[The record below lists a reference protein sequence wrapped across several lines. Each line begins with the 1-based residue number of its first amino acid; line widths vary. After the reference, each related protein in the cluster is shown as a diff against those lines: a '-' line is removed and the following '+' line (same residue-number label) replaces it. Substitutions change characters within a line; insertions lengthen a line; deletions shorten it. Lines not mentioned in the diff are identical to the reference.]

1 MSSSS
6 ITVPPAGGDKI
17 GVAVLGATG
26 AVGQRF
32 IQLLEGHPWFAVREL
47 VASDRSVGKRYAEAA
62 NWLVSPDIPSAVA
75 GLPVRGLDARLE
87 SPVVVSSLPSDVA
100 GDVELRLAKE
110 GHRIFSNASNHR
122 MGADVPLIVA
132 EVNPNHAEAL
142 HKQRQR
148 LGSDGFIVTNGNCT
162 TITLVLPLAPL
173 HHAFGVEAVMV
184 TSLQAASG
192 AGYPGVPSL
201 DLIDNVVPY
210 IGGEEEK
217 LQAETAKMLGAWKGG
232 NFHPLSIPISA
243 TCTRV
248 PVRDGHTE
256 SVSVRLATKATADE
270 MIDAWRSFKGRPQE
284 LNLPSAPKHAVIVRE
299 EQDRPQPNRDRMAE
313 NGMASVVGRLRP
325 CPILDWKF
333 VVLGHNTI
341 RGAAG
346 ASILNAE
353 LALAEGWL

>member
-1 MSSSS
+1 MSTVS
-6 ITVPPAGGDKI
+6 VPPPGGEKI

-47 VASDRSVGKRYAEAA
+47 VASDRSVGKAYAEAA
-62 NWLVSPDIPSAVA
+62 NWLVSPDIPSGVA
-75 GLPVRGLDARLE
+75 GLPVKGLDARLE

-100 GDVELRLAKE
+100 GEVELRLAKE

-132 EVNPNHAEAL
+132 EVNADHAEAL
-142 HKQRQR
+142 DTQRKR
-148 LGSDGFIVTNGNCT
+148 LGSEGFIITNGNCT

-173 HHAFGVEAVMV
+173 HRAFGVEAVIV
-184 TSLQAASG
+184 TSLQASSG

-217 LQAETAKMLGAWKGG
+217 LQTETAKMLGGWEGG
-232 NFHPLSIPISA
+232 RFRPAPFPVSA

-256 SVSVRLATKATADE
+256 SVSVRLSTKASAQE
-270 MIDAWRSFKGRPQE
+270 LVAAWREFKGRPQE
-284 LNLPSAPKHAVIVRE
+284 LSLPSAPKRPVIVRE
-299 EQDRPQPNRDRMAE
+299 EADRPQPGRDRMAE
-313 NGMASVVGRLRP
+313 NGMASVVGRVRP

-333 VVLGHNTI
+333 VILGHNTI

>member
-1 MSSSS
+1 MSSHS
-6 ITVPPAGGDKI
+6 IAVPPAGGEKI

-32 IQLLEGHPWFAVREL
+32 IQLLEGHPWFEVREL

-75 GLPVRGLDARLE
+75 GLPVKGVVARLE

-100 GDVELRLAKE
+100 GEVELRLAKE

-132 EVNPNHAEAL
+132 EVNPDHAEAL
-142 HKQRQR
+142 HVQRKR
-148 LGSDGFIVTNGNCT
+148 LGSEGFIVTNGNCT

-173 HHAFGVEAVMV
+173 HRAFGIEAVIV

-217 LQAETAKMLGAWKGG
+217 LQAETAKMLGVWKGR

-248 PVRDGHTE
+248 PVRDGHME

-270 MIDAWRSFKGRPQE
+270 MIEAWRSFKGRPQE
-284 LNLPSAPKHAVIVRE
+284 LNLPSAPQHPVLFRD

>member
-1 MSSSS
+1 MSS
-6 ITVPPAGGDKI
+6 IGVPPPGGEKI

-32 IQLLEGHPWFAVREL
+32 IQLLDGHPWFAVREL

-62 NWLVSPDIPSAVA
+62 NWLVSPDIPSDVA
-75 GLPVRGLDARLE
+75 GLPVKGLDARLE

-100 GDVELRLAKE
+100 GEVELRLAKE
-110 GHRIFSNASNHR
+110 GHRVFSNASNHR
-122 MGADVPLIVA
+122 MGADVPLMVA
-132 EVNPNHAEAL
+132 EVNPDHAEAL
-142 HKQRQR
+142 ATQRTR
-148 LGSDGFIVTNGNCT
+148 LGSEGFIITNGNCT

-173 HHAFGVEAVMV
+173 HRAFGVEAVIV

-217 LQAETAKMLGAWKGG
+217 LQTETAKMLGGWSGG
-232 NFHPLSIPISA
+232 QFRPAPFPVSA

-248 PVRDGHTE
+248 PVRDGHME
-256 SVSVRLATKATADE
+256 SVSVRLKTKASQAE
-270 MIDAWRSFKGRPQE
+270 LIAAWREFRGRPQE
-284 LNLPSAPKHAVIVRE
+284 LALPSAPQHAVIVRE
-299 EQDRPQPNRDRMAE
+299 EPDRPQPNRDRMAE
-313 NGMASVVGRLRP
+313 RGMASVVGRIRP

>member
-1 MSSSS
+1 MS
-6 ITVPPAGGDKI
+6 IGIPGPGQDKI
-17 GVAVLGATG
+17 GVAILGATG

-32 IQLLEGHPWFAVREL
+32 IELLRDHPWFEVREL
-47 VASDRSVGKRYAEAA
+47 VASDRSVGKSYAEATH
-62 NWLVSPDIPSAVA
+62 WIVSPDVPEGAA
-75 GLPVRGLDARLE
+75 GLMVKGTDARLE
-87 SPVVVSSLPSDVA
+87 SPLVLSSLPTDVA
-100 GDVELRLAKE
+100 GDVELRLARA
-110 GHRIFSNASNHR
+110 GHRVFSNASNHR

-132 EVNPNHAEAL
+132 EVNGDHADAL
-142 HKQRQR
+142 HVQKQR
-148 LGSDGFIVTNGNCT
+148 LGNNDGFIVTNGNCT

-173 HHAFGVEAVMV
+173 HRAFGVDAVIV

-201 DLIDNVVPY
+201 DLLDNVVPY

-217 LQAETAKMLGAWKGG
+217 LAQETAKMLGAWAGG
-232 NFHPLSIPISA
+232 AFVPASFPVSA

-256 SVSVRLATKATADE
+256 AVSVRLGQRASADE
-270 MIDAWRSFKGRPQE
+270 LIAAWREFRSRPQE
-284 LNLPSAPKHAVIVRE
+284 LRLPSAPAHPVLYRDE
-299 EQDRPQPNRDRMAE
+299 PDRPQPNRDRMAE
-313 NGMASVVGRLRP
+313 GGMASVVGRLRP

-346 ASILNAE
+346 ASLLNAE
-353 LALAEGWL
+353 LACAEGWL

>member
-1 MSSSS
+1 MSTLA
-6 ITVPPAGGDKI
+6 IPPPGGEKI

-32 IQLLEGHPWFAVREL
+32 IQLLDGHPWFAVREL
-47 VASDRSVGKRYAEAA
+47 VASDRSVGKAYVEAA
-62 NWLVSPDIPSAVA
+62 HWLVSPDIPAEVA
-75 GLPVRGLDARLE
+75 GLPVKGTDTRLE
-87 SPVVVSSLPSDVA
+87 SPVIVSSLPSDVA
-100 GDVELRLAKE
+100 GEVELRLARE
-110 GHRIFSNASNHR
+110 GHRVFSNASSHR

-132 EVNPNHAEAL
+132 EVNADHAEAL
-142 HKQRQR
+142 DTQRRR
-148 LGSDGFIVTNGNCT
+148 LGSEGFIITNGNCT

-173 HHAFGVEAVMV
+173 HRVFGVEAVIV
-184 TSLQAASG
+184 TSLQASSG

-217 LQAETAKMLGAWKGG
+217 LQAETAKMLGGWEGG
-232 NFHPLSIPISA
+232 QFRPAPFPVSA

-256 SVSVRLATKATADE
+256 SVSVRLSKHASADAL
-270 MIDAWRSFKGRPQE
+270 IAAWREFRGRPQE
-284 LNLPSAPKHAVIVRE
+284 LGLPSAPAQPVIVRE

-313 NGMASVVGRLRP
+313 NGMASVVGRVRP

>member
-1 MSSSS
+1 MSGIS
-6 ITVPPAGGDKI
+6 VPSAGDEKI

-32 IQLLEGHPWFAVREL
+32 VQLLDGHPWFAVREL
-47 VASDRSVGKRYAEAA
+47 VASDRSVGKAYAEAA
-62 NWLVSPDIPSAVA
+62 NWLVSPDIPADVA
-75 GLPVRGLDARLE
+75 GLSVKGLDARLE

-100 GDVELRLAKE
+100 GAVESRLAKE

-122 MGADVPLIVA
+122 MGADVPLMVA
-132 EVNPNHAEAL
+132 EVNADHAEAL
-142 HKQRQR
+142 DTQRAR
-148 LGSDGFIVTNGNCT
+148 LGCEGFIVTNGNCT

-173 HHAFGVEAVMV
+173 HRAFGVEAVIV

-217 LQAETAKMLGAWKGG
+217 LQAETAKMLGIWEGG
-232 NFHPLSIPISA
+232 RFRPAPFPVSA

-256 SVSVRLATKATADE
+256 SVSVRLSAPASADE
-270 MIDAWRSFKGRPQE
+270 LIDAWRSFTGRPQA
-284 LNLPSAPKHAVIVRE
+284 LGLPSAPQRPVIVRE
-299 EQDRPQPNRDRMAE
+299 ENDRPQPNRDRMAE
-313 NGMASVVGRLRP
+313 KGMASVVGRLRP

>member
-1 MSSSS
+1 MS
-6 ITVPPAGGDKI
+6 ITVPKPGEDKI

-47 VASDRSVGKRYAEAA
+47 VASDRSVGKTYAEAA
-62 NWLVSPDIPSAVA
+62 NWLVSPDIPRAVA
-75 GLPVRGLDARLE
+75 GLPVKGLEARLD
-87 SPVVVSSLPSDVA
+87 SAVVVSSLPSDVA
-100 GDVELRLAKE
+100 GAVEERLAKE

-122 MGADVPLIVA
+122 MGVDVPLIVA
-132 EVNPNHAEAL
+132 EVNGCHHEAL
-142 HKQRQR
+142 VTQKRR
-148 LGSDGFIVTNGNCT
+148 LGSEGYIVTNGICT

-173 HHAFGVEAVMV
+173 HQAFGVEAVIV

-201 DLIDNVVPY
+201 DLIDNVVPF

-217 LQAETAKMLGAWKGG
+217 LQAETAKMLGGWDGSA
-232 NFHPLSIPISA
+232 FTSASFPVSA

-256 SVSVRLATKATADE
+256 SVSVRLSRTASADQ
-270 MIDAWRSFKGRPQE
+270 MIAAWREFRGRPQE
-284 LNLPSAPKHAVIVRE
+284 LGLPSAPKEPVIYRE
-299 EQDRPQPNRDRMAE
+299 EQDRPQPSRDRMAE

-325 CPILDWKF
+325 CPILNWKF

>member
-1 MSSSS
+1 MSA
-6 ITVPPAGGDKI
+6 IAVPPPGGEKI

-32 IQLLEGHPWFAVREL
+32 IALLAGHPWFEVREL
-47 VASDRSVGKRYAEAA
+47 VASDRSVGKAYAEAA
-62 NWLVSPDIPSAVA
+62 NWLVSPDIPAGVA
-75 GLPVRGLDARLE
+75 TLPVKGIDARLE

-100 GDVELRLAKE
+100 GEVELRLAKE

-132 EVNPNHAEAL
+132 EVNADHAEAL
-142 HKQRQR
+142 ATQRKR
-148 LGSDGFIVTNGNCT
+148 LGSAGFIVTNGNCT

-173 HHAFGVEAVMV
+173 HRAFGVEAVIV

-217 LQAETAKMLGAWKGG
+217 LQAETAKMLGGWSGG
-232 NFHPLSIPISA
+232 QFRPAPFPVSA

-256 SVSVRLATKATADE
+256 SVSVRLSTRASAEELIA
-270 MIDAWRSFKGRPQE
+270 AWREFKGRPQE
-284 LNLPSAPKHAVIVRE
+284 LDLPSAPKRPVIVRE
-299 EQDRPQPNRDRMAE
+299 EPDRPQPGRDRMAE
-313 NGMASVVGRLRP
+313 RGMASVVGRVRP